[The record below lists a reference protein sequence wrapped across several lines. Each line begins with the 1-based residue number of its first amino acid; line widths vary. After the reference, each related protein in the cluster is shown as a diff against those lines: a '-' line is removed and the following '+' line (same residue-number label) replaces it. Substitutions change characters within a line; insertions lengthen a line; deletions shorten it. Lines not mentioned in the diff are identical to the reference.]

1 MKDERLCDCLSSMCH
16 DFSPDDEH
24 LDVVLQYSVCVFTEV
39 HLNRAPLNHITT
51 DDMISDLL
59 D

>member
-1 MKDERLCDCLSSMCH
+1 MSSMCH

-39 HLNRAPLNHITT
+39 HLNREPLNHITT